1 MHSIILIGLLC
12 LCSCFQWEVRDE
24 VLDFPHFSLEIISSG
39 CEEILSHT
47 PEQTELVIFSD
58 SIIDLSTIDSR
69 LDIELKF
76 DWFYEIL
83 PEGDTTGRMLLWPNC
98 IGISSIQTLKESA
111 IIDEINLV
119 DIIEVEAF
127 ERPYDDGYKRLKSIT
142 LKDINMDSYLDI
154 VMTKECGRNCYEAN
168 WIYNPQTEIFSRS
181 DDTFDYIT
189 PLKYECSKEGVLLY
203 SYYDGGWYGATYH
216 AYRILDDSLGFVQSK
231 MFRSDKADFN
241 YVYYENATGD
251 TLRVDTLSKK

>member
-1 MHSIILIGLLC
+1 MHSKIFIGLLC
-12 LCSCFQWEVRDE
+12 LTSWLQSDTQDD
-24 VLDFPHFSLEIISSG
+24 VLDFPNFSSEISYSG
-39 CEEILSHT
+39 CEDLLSQT
-47 PEQTELVIFSD
+47 PNQTQLVIFSD

-76 DWFYEIL
+76 DWFYERL
-83 PEGDTTGRMLLWPNC
+83 PEDDTTGRMLLWPNC

-111 IIDEINLV
+111 IIDEISLV

-168 WIYNPQTEIFSRS
+168 WVYNPKTEIFSRS

-189 PLKYECSKEGVLLY
+189 PIKYECSNEGVLLY

-216 AYRILDDSLGFVQSK
+216 AYRILEDSLEFVQSK

-241 YVYYENATGD
+241 YVYFENATGD